1 MSDKQIHGYKI
12 ISLSEMLKQAGEER
26 TDHILSSFSS
36 PLNSDVEFFLKTKAI
51 FFDKQSISR
60 THLVFTSYCN
70 QVVLVG
76 YFTLASKDFTIP
88 AKNISSNL
96 KNKIKKFGN
105 YDCETKSYKI
115 SAPLIAQLSKNFAD
129 GYNELITGDELLKM
143 ACNMVSEIQMIIGG
157 RIVYVECE
165 DNVKLRDFYET
176 NGFVVFNER
185 QLDAGSKEN
194 MGVDYLL
201 QLLRYLNHTKA

>member
-1 MSDKQIHGYKI
+1 M
-12 ISLSEMLKQAGEER
+12 
-26 TDHILSSFSS
+26 
-36 PLNSDVEFFLKTKAI
+36 
-51 FFDKQSISR
+51 
-60 THLVFTSYCN
+60 
-70 QVVLVG
+70 LVG

-88 AKNISSNL
+88 AKNIRSNL

-105 YDCETKSYKI
+105 YDCETKSYTI

-129 GYNELITGDELLKM
+129 GYNKLITGDELLKM

-185 QLDAGSKEN
+185 QLDAESKEN

-201 QLLRYLNHTKA
+201 QLLRYLN